1 MWAGKMQSL
10 ALSYASNTPM
20 TNAEREAAT
29 ATALVAEA
37 KAGDQRA
44 FEALVKR

>member
-1 MWAGKMQSL
+1 
-10 ALSYASNTPM
+10 M

-29 ATALVAEA
+29 ATALVAAA

-44 FEALVKR
+44 LARGGPSELPS